1 MLLLSFSM
9 NSQNPS
15 HPKVPKYTVK
25 GIKKGKGLD
34 LGEANLGAE
43 PPYIKQGT
51 LKRWHKQTEGN
62 KTKWG
67 WLIHSYTPLI
77 F

>member
-51 LKRWHKQTEGN
+51 LKR
-62 KTKWG
+62 
-67 WLIHSYTPLI
+67 
-77 F
+77 